1 MVLNGR
7 REGISKD
14 SVKRI
19 LDYAQKHGYA
29 PKGMKFN
36 PADANNGNTI
46 EAVGYILRSPLKLA
60 TKSNFFSLV
69 HQGMYDELSKNDIK
83 TMFFGG
89 EDDLTEQDFD
99 KICQG
104 RDSLRGI
111 AVLGQVAPA
120 VINKLRASKLPIVT
134 ISARYG
140 GLCHSVLP
148 NEMQTGEKL
157 MEHLYE
163 LGHRRFAWI
172 GGNKNTMRHIERL
185 NAFTISL
192 ESHQLTCAPKDSISL
207 ENADRQDGFNA
218 AQVILTNRK
227 QNRPTALVCYNGL
240 MARGATDYLLQN
252 RIKVGKDIS
261 VVALDNTKVCD
272 ESLPKITCCGSSPEE
287 MGATAARLI
296 IQSSDMADG
305 TFSELTLPTEF
316 HDRESSGPAP
326 RAVTNSK

>member
-19 LDYAQKHGYA
+19 LDYAQQHGYA
-29 PKGMKFN
+29 PKGMQIKLT
-36 PADANNGNTI
+36 DAHNRL

-69 HQGMYDELSKNDIK
+69 HQGMYDELSQNDIK

-89 EDDLTEQDFD
+89 EDDLTEQDYK
-99 KICQG
+99 KINQC
-104 RDSLRGI
+104 RDSLRGLV
-111 AVLGQVAPA
+111 VLGQVDPE
-120 VINKLRASKLPIVT
+120 VINQLRQSKLPIVT
-134 ISARYG
+134 ISARYS

-148 NEMQTGEKL
+148 NEMQCGERL
-157 MEHLYE
+157 VEHLYNH
-163 LGHRRFAWI
+163 GHRRIGWI
-172 GGNKNTMRHIERL
+172 GGNKNTMRHNERL
-185 NAFTISL
+185 NAFTLSL

-227 QNRPTALVCYNGL
+227 KKRPTALVCYNGL
-240 MARGATDYLLQN
+240 MARGAIDYLLQN

-261 VVALDNTKVCD
+261 VVALDYTRACE

-296 IQSSDMADG
+296 IQHSDITAG
-305 TFSELTLPTEF
+305 AFSELTLPTEF
-316 HDRESSGPAP
+316 RERETSGPAP
-326 RAVTNSK
+326 S